1 MSRQTRRANDFVT
14 MSAEHFA
21 KHPDKPV
28 PIPPAGC
35 EVRRINDDGSITYV
49 SEEAKGAGATFLHAK
64 VRARLDGKVCNVWR
78 DYYDQYG
85 YKHTIPEPDGDV

>member
-1 MSRQTRRANDFVT
+1 MFEDMLR
-14 MSAEHFA
+14 EHFA

-49 SEEAKGAGATFLHAK
+49 SEQVTWTSPIGG
-64 VRARLDGKVCNVWR
+64 RMCNVWR

-85 YKHTIPEPDGDV
+85 YKHTIPEPEGDV

>member
-1 MSRQTRRANDFVT
+1 MGEQTRRANDFVA
-14 MSAEHFA
+14 MFAEHSA

-49 SEEAKGAGATFLHAK
+49 SQE
-64 VRARLDGKVCNVWR
+64 VIDNCNVWR

-85 YKHTIPEPDGDV
+85 FRHTIPEYGGDV

>member
-1 MSRQTRRANDFVT
+1 MRNQIRRADDYEA
-14 MSAEHFA
+14 MLREHFA

-28 PIPPAGC
+28 PIPPGGC

-49 SEEAKGAGATFLHAK
+49 SEQVTWTSPIGG
-64 VRARLDGKVCNVWR
+64 RMCNVWR

-85 YKHTIPEPDGDV
+85 FRHTIPEPDGDV